1 MELDLQSCARL
12 LNTFNS
18 NPFLPHGR
26 QLHLVFLKR
35 GILNSALTIAN
46 RLLQMYTKCG
56 QMADAEL
63 LFDEMSQ
70 RNSFTWNTMIEG
82 YMKWGKINNSLNLF
96 HSMPYKNEFSWNVL
110 ILGLVKAEELS
121 VATRLLREMPRKNE
135 VVWNGVIHGYA
146 KMGFPG
152 VALCL
157 FKEFVEW
164 DSCEMGGA
172 SCMDSFVLATVL
184 GACADTRGVDLGKQ
198 LHGRIIVD
206 HVEVD
211 SVLASSLVNMYGK
224 SGDLDNARYI
234 LNRMKNPD
242 NFSLSA
248 LISAYSNCGRMDDA
262 RKIFNLITDPCIV
275 LWNSM
280 IAGYVACDKVS
291 EALLLFEEMHIEG
304 VIGDS
309 STLASVL
316 NACSS
321 ARALRNCL
329 QVHVY
334 GFKLGLLD
342 DLIVASALIDTYA
355 KCGCPDEAAKVFNE
369 LKTHDTVLLNSM
381 MTIYFNCN
389 RIGDARQLF
398 EAMPC
403 KSLISWNSMIIG
415 LSQNGCPVEA
425 LDLFCRMNRME
436 FRMDKF
442 SFSSVISACAS
453 IASVE
458 LGEQIFAKAVIIGI
472 DCDQIISTSLIDFYC
487 KCGFVIDA
495 RRLFD
500 QMMKSDEVSWNSMLM
515 GYATNGYG
523 NEALDLFQEMRS
535 AGVSPSN
542 ITFTGVLS
550 ACDHCGLLEEGKR
563 WFYSMNYD
571 YHIDPGIEHYSCMV
585 DLYARAGC
593 LEEAVNLIEEMPFQA
608 DSSMWLSILRG
619 CVAHGNKIL
628 GELVARRIIELDP
641 ENSGAFVQLSNIFA
655 TSEDWE
661 RSALVRRLMIE
672 KKIHKSSGRSWSDSA
687 VQVSR

>member
-12 LNTFNS
+12 LNTVNS
-18 NPFLPHGR
+18 NQSLPNGK

-46 RLLQMYTKCG
+46 RLLQMYTRCG

-70 RNSFTWNTMIEG
+70 RNCFTWNTMIEG
-82 YMKWGKINNSLNLF
+82 YMKWGKINNSLDLF
-96 HSMPYKNEFSWNVL
+96 RLMPSKNEFSWNVV
-110 ILGLVKAEELS
+110 ILGLVKAEELG
-121 VATRLLREMPRKNE
+121 VARSLLSEMPRKNE
-135 VVWNGVIHGYA
+135 VVWNGLIHGYA

-157 FKEFVEW
+157 FKEFIDW
-164 DSCEMGGA
+164 DFRETGA
-172 SCMDSFVLATVL
+172 ASHIDSFVLATAL
-184 GACADTRGVDLGKQ
+184 GACANARSVDLGKQ
-198 LHGRIIVD
+198 IHARIIVD
-206 HVEVD
+206 EVEVD

-224 SGDLDNARYI
+224 GGDLDNASYI
-234 LNRMKNPD
+234 LNRMQNPD

-248 LISAYSNCGRMDDA
+248 LISAYSKCGRMDDA

-280 IAGYVACDKVS
+280 ISGYVSCYEVL
-291 EALLLFEEMHIEG
+291 EALLLFEEMLREG

-316 NACSS
+316 NACAS
-321 ARALRNCL
+321 AHALKNCL

-334 GFKLGLLD
+334 GFKRGLLD
-342 DLIVASALIDTYA
+342 DLVVASALIDTYA
-355 KCGCPDEAAKVFNE
+355 KCGCPDEASKVFNE
-369 LKTHDTVLLNSM
+369 LKTHDTILLNSM
-381 MTIYFNCN
+381 ITIYFNCN
-389 RIGDARQLF
+389 RIEDARQLF
-398 EAMPC
+398 ESMPY

-415 LSQNGCPVEA
+415 LNQNGCPVEA
-425 LDLFCRMNRME
+425 LNLFYRMNRMD

-458 LGEQIFAKAVIIGI
+458 LGEQIFARAVIIGI

-487 KCGFVIDA
+487 KCGFVSDA
-495 RRLFD
+495 RKLFD

-523 NEALDLFQEMRS
+523 NEALNLFHEMRS
-535 AGVSPSN
+535 AGVSPTN
-542 ITFTGVLS
+542 ITFIGVLS

-593 LEEAVNLIEEMPFQA
+593 LEEAVNLIEKMPFDA

-628 GELVARRIIELDP
+628 GQLVAQRIIELDP

-661 RSALVRRLMIE
+661 RSALVRRLMVE
-672 KKIHKSSGRSWSDSA
+672 KKIHKSSGRSWSDM
-687 VQVSR
+687 

>member
-12 LNTFNS
+12 LSTINS
-18 NPFLPHGR
+18 NQSLPHGK

-56 QMADAEL
+56 QITDARN
-63 LFDEMSQ
+63 LFDEMSE
-70 RNSFTWNTMIEG
+70 RNCFTWNTMIEG
-82 YMKWGKINNSLNLF
+82 YMKWGKINNSLDLF
-96 HSMPYKNEFSWNVL
+96 RLMPNKNEFSWNVV

-121 VATRLLREMPRKNE
+121 VARRLLHEMPSKNE
-135 VVWNGVIHGYA
+135 KVWNSLIHGYA
-146 KMGFPG
+146 KTGFPG
-152 VALCL
+152 MALRL
-157 FKEFVEW
+157 FKEFIDW
-164 DSCEMGGA
+164 DLRE
-172 SCMDSFVLATVL
+172 MDSFVLATAL
-184 GACADTRGVDLGKQ
+184 GACADARSVDLGKQ
-198 LHGRIIVD
+198 IHARIIVD
-206 HVEVD
+206 EVEID

-224 SGDLDNARYI
+224 GGDLDSASYI
-234 LNRMKNPD
+234 LSRMQNPD

-262 RKIFNLITDPCIV
+262 RRIFNLVTDPCIV

-280 IAGYVACDKVS
+280 IAGYVVCDKVL
-291 EALLLFEEMHIEG
+291 EALLLFEEMHREG

-316 NACSS
+316 NACAS
-321 ARALRNCL
+321 AHAVKNCL

-342 DLIVASALIDTYA
+342 DLFVASALIDTYA
-355 KCGCPDEAAKVFNE
+355 KCGCPDEASKVFNE
-369 LKTHDTVLLNSM
+369 LKIHDTVLLNSM
-381 MTIYFNCN
+381 ITIYFNCN
-389 RIGDARQLF
+389 RIEDARQLF
-398 EAMPC
+398 ELMPY

-415 LSQNGCPVEA
+415 LNQNGCPVEA
-425 LDLFCRMNRME
+425 LDIFYRMNRMD

-458 LGEQIFAKAVIIGI
+458 LGEQIFARAVIIGI

-487 KCGFVIDA
+487 KCGFVTDA
-495 RRLFD
+495 RKLFD
-500 QMMKSDEVSWNSMLM
+500 QMIKSDEVSWNSMLM
-515 GYATNGYG
+515 GCATNGHG
-523 NEALDLFQEMRS
+523 NEALNLFHEMRGV
-535 AGVSPSN
+535 GVSPTN
-542 ITFTGVLS
+542 ITFIGVLS
-550 ACDHCGLLEEGKR
+550 ACDHCGLLEEGKK
-563 WFYSMNYD
+563 WFYSMSND

-593 LEEAVNLIEEMPFQA
+593 LEEAMNLIEKMPFEA

-628 GELVARRIIELDP
+628 GELVAHRIIELDP
-641 ENSGAFVQLSNIFA
+641 ENSGAFVQLSNVFA

-661 RSALVRRLMIE
+661 RSASVRRLMIE
-672 KKIHKSSGRSWSDSA
+672 KKIHKSSARSWSDI
-687 VQVSR
+687 

>member
-12 LNTFNS
+12 LNTFNTRQS
-18 NPFLPHGR
+18 LPKGK

-46 RLLQMYTKCG
+46 RLLQMYAKCG
-56 QMADAEL
+56 QMTDAKL

-70 RNSFTWNTMIEG
+70 RNCFTWNTMIEG
-82 YMKWGKINNSLNLF
+82 YMKWGNTNNSLDLF
-96 HSMPYKNEFSWNVL
+96 RLMPSKNEFSWNVV
-110 ILGLVKAEELS
+110 ILGLVKAEELG
-121 VATRLLREMPRKNE
+121 VARRLFHEMPRKNE
-135 VVWNGVIHGYA
+135 IVWNSLIHGYA
-146 KMGFPG
+146 KTGFPG

-157 FKEFVEW
+157 FKEFIEG
-164 DSCEMGGA
+164 DFHEMCGA
-172 SCMDSFVLATVL
+172 SRIDSFVLATAL
-184 GACADTRGVDLGKQ
+184 GACAETRAVDLGKQ
-198 LHGRIIVD
+198 IHARTIVD
-206 HVEVD
+206 EVEVD

-224 SGDLDNARYI
+224 GGDLDSASYI
-234 LNRMKNPD
+234 LNRMQNPD

-280 IAGYVACDKVS
+280 IAGYVASDKVS
-291 EALLLFEEMHIEG
+291 EALLLFEEMHREG
-304 VIGDS
+304 VIADS

-316 NACSS
+316 NACAS
-321 ARALRNCL
+321 AHSLKNCL
-329 QVHVY
+329 QMHAY
-334 GFKLGLLD
+334 GCKLGLLD
-342 DLIVASALIDTYA
+342 DLIVASALVDTYA
-355 KCGCPDEAAKVFNE
+355 KCGRPDEAAGVFNE
-369 LKTHDTVLLNSM
+369 LKIHDTVLLNSM
-381 MTIYFNCN
+381 ITIYFSCN
-389 RIGDARQLF
+389 RTEDARQLF
-398 EAMPC
+398 ESMPY
-403 KSLISWNSMIIG
+403 KSLISWNSMLIG

-425 LDLFCRMNRME
+425 LDLFCRMNRMD

-458 LGEQIFAKAVIIGI
+458 LGEQIFARAVIIGI
-472 DCDQIISTSLIDFYC
+472 DWDQIISTSLIDLYC
-487 KCGFVIDA
+487 KCGFVTDA
-495 RRLFD
+495 RRLFN

-523 NEALDLFQEMRS
+523 NEALNLFHEMRS
-535 AGVSPSN
+535 AGVLPTN
-542 ITFTGVLS
+542 ITFIGVLS

-571 YHIDPGIEHYSCMV
+571 YHIDPGIEHYACMV
-585 DLYARAGC
+585 DLYARVGC
-593 LEEAVNLIEEMPFQA
+593 PEEAVNLIEKMPFEA

-628 GELVARRIIELDP
+628 GELVAKRIIELDP

-661 RSALVRRLMIE
+661 RSAFVRRLMTE
-672 KKIHKSSGRSWSDSA
+672 KKIYKISGRSWSDM
-687 VQVSR
+687 